1 MFFYFITLKHHFKR
15 GFAALSNV
23 RFISL
28 KAMKAVFRD
37 IRHMMA
43 LLYLLT
49 EAVNRKQR
57 RGKPQNDLDPKET
70 ITKRL

>member
-1 MFFYFITLKHHFKR
+1 M
-15 GFAALSNV
+15 SNV

-28 KAMKAVFRD
+28 KTMKVVF
-37 IRHMMA
+37 IHVSHMMA

-70 ITKRL
+70 RTKRL